1 MRNKPIRV
9 VVVDDHE
16 IVRIGLQAI
25 LGREQDISVVG
36 LAASGEEG
44 LDLVDELRPDVL
56 VVDYSL
62 GAMSGVEV
70 CEKVNADHPQVS
82 VIMLSTFLDDI
93 VIQRSMQAGAKAYVY
108 KDVEGRD
115 LKQMIRAVVKGA
127 VFDPTV
133 AGRINQI
140 SHRRLGSPERCLS
153 VRETETLRLVSR
165 GATNVQIAET
175 MKISLN
181 TVKTY
186 LRRAMEKLGCHSRS
200 QAVAAAL
207 RRGLL

>member
-1 MRNKPIRV
+1 M
-9 VVVDDHE
+9 
-16 IVRIGLQAI
+16 
-25 LGREQDISVVG
+25 VG

-127 VFDPTV
+127 VLDPTV
-133 AGRINQI
+133 AGRVNQI
-140 SHRRLGSPERCLS
+140 SHRRLGNPERCLS